1 MGTLEKVHHSF
12 IVKETV
18 IAIVV
23 NVTLTGIITYLMFHD
38 HGEIGLW
45 GKNGIFFDLIPTI
58 LIMTFLMTVAIT
70 AVTRMRIKKGTAPA
84 LPWQSTEHSV
94 FRFFSGPFLIRG
106 LLLGLSALLI
116 LLPSTTGLLLIFEK
130 FSMTVIQ
137 LIVFKTFLAMFIAL
151 IFAPAIL
158 VLAMSDAWSRS
169 MTP

>member
-1 MGTLEKVHHSF
+1 MGSLDKVHLTF

-23 NVTLTGIITYLMFHD
+23 NVTLTAIITYMIFHD

-58 LIMTFLMTVAIT
+58 LIITFLMTVVMT
-70 AVTRMRIKKGTAPA
+70 PVTRMRIKKGTAPA
-84 LPWQSTEHSV
+84 ASWQNTERYV

-106 LLLGLSALLI
+106 VLIGLLALLI
-116 LLPSTTGLLLIFEK
+116 LLPSTTGILIILGT
-130 FSMTVIQ
+130 FSMTVMQ
-137 LIVFKTFLAMFIAL
+137 LIVFKAFLAMFNAL

-158 VLAMSDAWSRS
+158 VLAMSDA
-169 MTP
+169 